1 MVAILGMFPG
11 CMLAPSLYISTVAYQ
26 ICTGFYLIGMW
37 YRRHEA
43 QRRFSFFFSSTT
55 LAGAFGGLLAA
66 AIGKMNGMRGYSS
79 WRWIF
84 ILEGTLT
91 CVVAIIFFFVI
102 PNFPEDAKWLTVEE
116 SAYIKA
122 RLQAD
127 QGRSA
132 AERSIGL
139 RDVANVF
146 KDFKVFL
153 GGFMYFGLIVPAY
166 GYAFFAPGIIKTYG
180 YSMVGT
186 QRKHVSAARIAL
198 ANAC

>member
-1 MVAILGMFPG
+1 
-11 CMLAPSLYISTVAYQ
+11 
-26 ICTGFYLIGMW
+26 MW

-43 QRRFSFFFSSTT
+43 QKRYSFFFSSTT

-66 AIGKMNGMRGYSS
+66 AIGKMNGMRGKSS

-91 CVVAIIFFFVI
+91 CVVAVLFFFII
-102 PNFPEDAKWLTVEE
+102 PSFPEEAKWLTADER
-116 SAYIKA
+116 AYVKA

-132 AERSIGL
+132 AERTIGF
-139 RDVANVF
+139 RDIVNVF

-166 GYAFFAPGIIKTYG
+166 GYAFFAPTIIKTYG
-180 YSMVGT
+180 YSTIET
-186 QRKHVSAARIAL
+186 QRQLILVPSICRNKH
-198 ANAC
+198 